1 MHTYG
6 LLALGRTWMGPFL
19 VRYIQCR
26 GFSHACEPSVC
37 CIPLHLS
44 LDIAMTQIKTCCA
57 SIARSGFGT
66 LQIPEAMLQDYK
78 QIVDGYSAISQA
90 TKASFSFGQ
99 DTDGFFPFGAEYSS
113 VEDHPDLCERFCYW
127 PAHASKRLGFEF
139 TRSGFFAAVDVFERQ
154 ISELAQ
160 ELMDGICS
168 EFGVPPLA
176 PFRAASY
183 VQLCVY
189 TAQSANIERRFAQD
203 PHEDGHMLSFIKPS
217 REGLVLVKG
226 RSLEPVRL
234 LENEIAVL
242 AGSLLTELSDHAIP
256 AAYHAVLA
264 PERPVARSSL
274 IYFANPTPEQVLTSF
289 FRRQPID
296 LSRAVNARHMGFG
309 NQPIQLL

>member
-1 MHTYG
+1 
-6 LLALGRTWMGPFL
+6 
-19 VRYIQCR
+19 
-26 GFSHACEPSVC
+26 
-37 CIPLHLS
+37 
-44 LDIAMTQIKTCCA
+44 MTQIKACCA

-66 LQIPEAMLQDYK
+66 LEIPEAMLQDYK

-90 TKASFSFGQ
+90 IKTSFSFSQ

-113 VEDHPDLCERFCYW
+113 IEDHPDLCERFCYW
-127 PAHASKRLGFEF
+127 SAHASKRVGFDF
-139 TRSGFFAAVDVFERQ
+139 TRSNFFTAVDIFERQ

-160 ELMDGICS
+160 ELMDEICS

-176 PFRAASY
+176 PFRSASY

-189 TAQSANIERRFAQD
+189 GAQTPSIERRFAQD

-217 REGLVLVKG
+217 REGLVLLKG

-234 LENEIAVL
+234 LESEIAVL

-264 PERPVARSSL
+264 PQRPLARSSL
-274 IYFANPTPEQVLTSF
+274 IYFANPNPEQVLTSF
-289 FRRQPID
+289 FRRQSID
-296 LSRAVNARHMGFG
+296 LNSAVNARHTGFG
-309 NQPIQLL
+309 NQPIQLP

>member
-1 MHTYG
+1 
-6 LLALGRTWMGPFL
+6 
-19 VRYIQCR
+19 
-26 GFSHACEPSVC
+26 
-37 CIPLHLS
+37 
-44 LDIAMTQIKTCCA
+44 MTQLKTCCA

-66 LQIPEAMLQDYK
+66 LQIPDAMLQDYK
-78 QIVDGYSAISQA
+78 KIVDGYAAISQ
-90 TKASFSFGQ
+90 TVKASYSFAQ

-113 VEDHPDLCERFCYW
+113 VEDQPDLCERFCYW
-127 PAHASKRLGFEF
+127 PAHASKRIDFEF
-139 TRSGFFAAVDVFERQ
+139 TRGEFFTAVDAFERQ

-160 ELMDGICS
+160 ELMDGICG
-168 EFGVPPLA
+168 EFGVSPLA
-176 PFRAASY
+176 PFRLASY

-189 TAQSANIERRFAQD
+189 GAQEASVERRFAQD
-203 PHEDGHMLSFIKPS
+203 PHEDGHMLSFIKPT

-226 RSLEPVRL
+226 GSLEPVRL

-264 PERPVARSSL
+264 PQTAVPRSSL
-274 IYFANPTPEQVLTSF
+274 IYFANPNPEQVLTSF

-296 LSRAVNARHMGFG
+296 LNSTANARHIGFG

>member
-1 MHTYG
+1 
-6 LLALGRTWMGPFL
+6 
-19 VRYIQCR
+19 
-26 GFSHACEPSVC
+26 
-37 CIPLHLS
+37 
-44 LDIAMTQIKTCCA
+44 MTQIKICCA

-66 LQIPEAMLQDYK
+66 LQIPDSMLQDYRK
-78 QIVDGYSAISQA
+78 IVDGYSAISNA

-99 DTDGFFPFGAEYSS
+99 DTDGFFPFGAEYSG

-127 PAHASKRLGFEF
+127 PVHVSKRIGSEF
-139 TRSGFFAAVDVFERQ
+139 TRSDFFAAVDIFERQ

-160 ELMDGICS
+160 EVMDGICG
-168 EFGVPPLA
+168 EFGVPPLV
-176 PFRAASY
+176 PFRLASY

-189 TAQSANIERRFAQD
+189 GAQAANIERRFAQD
-203 PHEDGHMLSFIKPS
+203 PHEDGHMLSFIKPT

-226 RSLEPVRL
+226 GSLEPVRL

-242 AGSLLTELSDHAIP
+242 AGSLLTELSDCAIP

-264 PERPVARSSL
+264 PQRPVPRSSL
-274 IYFANPTPEQVLTSF
+274 IYFANPNPEQVLTSF

-296 LSRAVNARHMGFG
+296 LNSAVNARHTGFG

>member
-1 MHTYG
+1 
-6 LLALGRTWMGPFL
+6 
-19 VRYIQCR
+19 
-26 GFSHACEPSVC
+26 
-37 CIPLHLS
+37 
-44 LDIAMTQIKTCCA
+44 MTQIKKCCA

-66 LQIPEAMLQDYK
+66 LQIPEAMLRDYK

-90 TKASFSFGQ
+90 TKASFSFSQ

-113 VEDHPDLCERFCYW
+113 VENHPDLCERFCYW
-127 PAHASKRLGFEF
+127 PAHASKRIGFEF
-139 TRSGFFAAVDVFERQ
+139 TRSVFFATVDIFERQ

-168 EFGVPPLA
+168 EFGVPSLA
-176 PFRAASY
+176 PFRSASY

-189 TAQSANIERRFAQD
+189 HAQAARTGRRFAQD

-242 AGSLLTELSDHAIP
+242 AGSLLTELSDYAIP
-256 AAYHAVLA
+256 AAYHAVLT
-264 PERPVARSSL
+264 PPRPVERSSL

-296 LSRAVNARHMGFG
+296 LSGAVNARHTGFG